1 MALPNDPL
9 FNLQWY
15 LKNTGQAG
23 GTAGI
28 DINVEKVWDNY
39 TGTGIRVGIYDDGVQ
54 VEHPDLIANYNAA
67 LQPVIGGVPHVG
79 TPTQASDN
87 HGTPPAGIIAASG
100 NNNLGVVGIAY
111 GSTFGTA
118 RFLGANNTLAQQ
130 LLDAQT
136 NFDVTNHSW
145 GSTRNY
151 FNDGNGNNSW
161 QSSANTGRGGL
172 GVIMVKA
179 AGNERVGDPGGS
191 EPVGRDANDSGDNAS
206 RYAVVVGATLNT
218 GFVAE
223 YSSPGACL
231 LVSAPAGPTAPGLDQ
246 LISTDRTGTNGYNN
260 GTGTPNGQPD
270 YANFN
275 GTSAATPVV
284 SGVAAL
290 ILQANPTLGWRDMQ
304 EILAYSA
311 RQVGSAMGAA
321 PTGSEADV
329 WRFNAARDWNGGG
342 LHFSNDYGF
351 GMVDALTAVR
361 LAETW
366 RIGSPTA
373 NTSANEQNTTATV
386 TQAPQA
392 IPDNNGQSITYTF
405 NITGAISIE
414 SAMLN
419 LNLNHTAVGDLRI
432 VLTSPGGTQ
441 SDIWKG
447 TNAGTAINTSWSFGS
462 REFYGDVANGTWT
475 VTISDVGALGTGT
488 VGDATLTLYGST
500 QTANDTYV
508 YTNEFAAYAATGGR
522 NQLTDTGGTD
532 TLNAAALMTAMNVSL
547 QAGIANQIAGQTMTI
562 ANGTVIENLIGGDG
576 NDTLAGNSANNLIM
590 GARGNDALDGGDGN
604 DSLTGGTGNDSFVN
618 SSGLDTITDF
628 VAGGT
633 DDSLNIAALA
643 ALSDFAKAQGLAAQ
657 VGADTILTLGFN
669 NVVTLKNVTLGAL
682 TAADFT
688 LAAAAPNNT
697 MNGTVG
703 PDTITGTGGVDSIIG
718 GTGNDTLGG
727 FNGNDTL
734 SAGDNDD
741 YLYGGAGDNLLE
753 GGSGIDV
760 MIAEAGNDTLIGGDG
775 TDYFYAGTGNN
786 VLSGGAGTDVFISEG
801 ANDIMNGGSDHNF
814 FYRYG
819 TGGAYIL
826 GGDGIDEFAG
836 GNAASNDTFEG
847 GGGLDYG
854 FGGDGNDVLNGGA
867 GNDVLIGQ
875 NGNDTID
882 GGAGVNLIWCNDV
895 GNDQVRINTADA
907 GTQVIDFFEAGG
919 ANDSVR
925 ILGSNLTSFADF
937 QNLVTNYNTAING
950 NLVVNTATTGI
961 LYLNLGANQTAIWF
975 QGIAVQSLTAA
986 DFTFG

>member
-1 MALPNDPL
+1 LGKAGTETAKPHGQTMCILCNARPSTGFSADGWTKPDPLYGQGATSGAAATGAQPTDGLISGFKWASTTLTFALPATAASYPDYDPL
-9 FNLQWY
+9 Y
-15 LKNTGQAG
+15 DETGSFSAVTG
-23 GTAGI
+23 ALATA
-28 DINVEKVWDNY
+28 VRAVLSHVSQY
-39 TGTGIRVGIYDDGVQ
+39 TGLTITETSNASLANIRVGRTADTATAHAYL
-54 VEHPDLIANYNAA
+54 PD
-67 LQPVIGGVPHVG
+67 
-79 TPTQASDN
+79 
-87 HGTPPAGIIAASG
+87 
-100 NNNLGVVGIAY
+100 
-111 GSTFGTA
+111 GSTFGGDVWIGTSSDYNAPVRGDYAWATILHELGHALGLKHAHSYIGGAGVLADDVGVTNLPVNAAQDSLEYTVMSYRSYANQNLAVFDYYTNETA
-118 RFLGANNTLAQQ
+118 GYPQSLMMLDIAALQAMYGADFTTNNTNTVYSFSTTTGEMSVNGVSEGALAGNRIFRTIWDGGGIDTYNFSNYTTSLQVNLTPGSSS
-130 LLDAQT
+130 LLSATQRV
-136 NFDVTNHSW
+136 NL
-145 GSTRNY
+145 
-151 FNDGNGNNSW
+151 GNN
-161 QSSANTGRGGL
+161 NY
-172 GVIMVKA
+172 A
-179 AGNERVGDPGGS
+179 AGNLYNALQSNGDARSLIENAIGGS
-191 EPVGRDANDSGDNAS
+191 
-206 RYAVVVGATLNT
+206 
-218 GFVAE
+218 
-223 YSSPGACL
+223 
-231 LVSAPAGPTAPGLDQ
+231 
-246 LISTDRTGTNGYNN
+246 
-260 GTGTPNGQPD
+260 
-270 YANFN
+270 
-275 GTSAATPVV
+275 
-284 SGVAAL
+284 
-290 ILQANPTLGWRDMQ
+290 
-304 EILAYSA
+304 
-311 RQVGSAMGAA
+311 
-321 PTGSEADV
+321 
-329 WRFNAARDWNGGG
+329 
-342 LHFSNDYGF
+342 
-351 GMVDALTAVR
+351 
-361 LAETW
+361 
-366 RIGSPTA
+366 
-373 NTSANEQNTTATV
+373 
-386 TQAPQA
+386 
-392 IPDNNGQSITYTF
+392 
-405 NITGAISIE
+405 
-414 SAMLN
+414 
-419 LNLNHTAVGDLRI
+419 
-432 VLTSPGGTQ
+432 
-441 SDIWKG
+441 
-447 TNAGTAINTSWSFGS
+447 
-462 REFYGDVANGTWT
+462 
-475 VTISDVGALGTGT
+475 
-488 VGDATLTLYGST
+488 
-500 QTANDTYV
+500 
-508 YTNEFAAYAATGGR
+508 
-522 NQLTDTGGTD
+522 
-532 TLNAAALMTAMNVSL
+532 
-547 QAGIANQIAGQTMTI
+547 
-562 ANGTVIENLIGGDG
+562 G
-576 NDTLAGNSANNLIM
+576 NDTITGNSANNT
-590 GARGNDALDGGDGN
+590 
-604 DSLTGGTGNDSFVN
+604 LTGGTGNDSFVN
-618 SSGLDTITDF
+618 SSDFDTITDF

-633 DDSLNIAALA
+633 DDSLNIAAIA
-643 ALSDFAKAQGLAAQ
+643 SLSDFAKAQGLAAQ

>member
-1 MALPNDPL
+1 MLNPISAPIQVNLNTANIEFPDLMFNAPGGQKGVIYKSILDPENGGEVLVGTLRYLDASGVPTGGEFTINYPALPANGEYFDDPTVIGL
-9 FNLQWY
+9 SNGNFALTY
-15 LKNTGQAG
+15 TVGVPSGGNTPPTVNSYMQIYSASGVPVG
-23 GTAGI
+23 GTTQIGTTGAI
-28 DINVEKVWDNY
+28 IQDVTEKS
-39 TGTGIRVGIYDDGVQ
+39 TGFVVLTS
-54 VEHPDLIANYNAA
+54 PYNAPSGGLVYEYSSTGGLLGA
-67 LQPVIGGVPHVG
+67 STISVPSNPAQQIASLANGGYVYGYSGIGG
-79 TPTQASDN
+79 
-87 HGTPPAGIIAASG
+87 AAR
-100 NNNLGVVGIAY
+100 ID
-111 GSTFGTA
+111 FD
-118 RFLGANNTLAQQ
+118 GANPPITLPSPPTNPSLGILNFLEGMAVGPSGEVIAVVYEQ
-130 LLDAQT
+130 LSTLDAQGQPT
-136 NFDVTNHSW
+136 SSSFQLKVW
-145 GSTRNY
+145 KAV
-151 FNDGNGNNSW
+151 DGNAVPTLLATIAGPQNVPPTSE
-161 QSSANTGRGGL
+161 AYIELFGL
-172 GVIMVKA
+172 AVLV
-179 AGNERVGDPGGS
+179 DGS
-191 EPVGRDANDSGDNAS
+191 
-206 RYAVVVGATLNT
+206 VVVGYDFTSGSLPDVKLVRINAAGGIQTTVDLGIG
-218 GFVAE
+218 GFD
-223 YSSPGACL
+223 GAGHL
-231 LVSAPAGPTAPGLDQ
+231 TVLPDQSVLVT
-246 LISTDRTGTNGYNN
+246 
-260 GTGTPNGQPD
+260 
-270 YANFN
+270 F
-275 GTSAATPVV
+275 
-284 SGVAAL
+284 
-290 ILQANPTLGWRDMQ
+290 
-304 EILAYSA
+304 
-311 RQVGSAMGAA
+311 GAA
-321 PTGSEADV
+321 PSGGELSQFEVYSQRFLTGAVPVPPVPTPGDDTLTGTTGDDLID
-329 WRFNAARDWNGGG
+329 ALAG
-342 LHFSNDYGF
+342 ND
-351 GMVDALTAVR
+351 MVDAL
-361 LAETW
+361 
-366 RIGSPTA
+366 G
-373 NTSANEQNTTATV
+373 
-386 TQAPQA
+386 
-392 IPDNNGQSITYTF
+392 
-405 NITGAISIE
+405 
-414 SAMLN
+414 
-419 LNLNHTAVGDLRI
+419 
-432 VLTSPGGTQ
+432 
-441 SDIWKG
+441 
-447 TNAGTAINTSWSFGS
+447 
-462 REFYGDVANGTWT
+462 
-475 VTISDVGALGTGT
+475 
-488 VGDATLTLYGST
+488 
-500 QTANDTYV
+500 
-508 YTNEFAAYAATGGR
+508 
-522 NQLTDTGGTD
+522 
-532 TLNAAALMTAMNVSL
+532 
-547 QAGIANQIAGQTMTI
+547 
-562 ANGTVIENLIGGDG
+562 G
-576 NDTLAGNSANNLIM
+576 NDTINGNL
-590 GARGNDALDGGDGN
+590 GN

-618 SSGLDTITDF
+618 SSGFDTITDF

-734 SAGDNDD
+734 SGGDNDD

-801 ANDIMNGGSDHNF
+801 ANDIMNGGADHNF

-854 FGGDGNDVLNGGA
+854 FGGDGDDVLNGGA

-937 QNLVTNYNTAING
+937 QNLVTNYNTVING